1 MGVGSVLNLQDHYEV
16 NITKASL
23 FHKVLVQIPY
33 LCLVLFF
40 SFLMFAKF
48 FSQMD
53 KRPLSI
59 LYLWRF
65 YVLVSRLRMAIL

>member
-16 NITKASL
+16 NITIASL
-23 FHKVLVQIPY
+23 FNKVFVQIPY

-40 SFLMFAKF
+40 SFFMFAKF
-48 FSQMD
+48 FSQLV

-59 LYLWRF
+59 L
-65 YVLVSRLRMAIL
+65 